1 MLAIFSTPL
10 AGRDLTSGPNAAP
23 WNTATEATT
32 TGCQN
37 QPESPLTAGHQR
49 APGAS
54 ERVLSQPESQSVP
67 GAYRTGDAT
76 CPQARL
82 VVCVLAG
89 PDIDTGTWI
98 VGTVSVRDESGYPND
113 KRKVKTGSPGGFN
126 NDQQAGTGVSFSRL
140 IY

>member
-10 AGRDLTSGPNAAP
+10 AGRDLTSGPNATP

-54 ERVLSQPESQSVP
+54 ERVLSQPEDPVCSRRVSHRRCDVP
-67 GAYRTGDAT
+67 SSPFDGMRTG
-76 CPQARL
+76 
-82 VVCVLAG
+82 G
-89 PDIDTGTWI
+89 
-98 VGTVSVRDESGYPND
+98 SGY
-113 KRKVKTGSPGGFN
+113 
-126 NDQQAGTGVSFSRL
+126 
-140 IY
+140 

>member
-1 MLAIFSTPL
+1 M
-10 AGRDLTSGPNAAP
+10 
-23 WNTATEATT
+23 
-32 TGCQN
+32 
-37 QPESPLTAGHQR
+37 
-49 APGAS
+49 
-54 ERVLSQPESQSVP
+54 
-67 GAYRTGDAT
+67 
-76 CPQARL
+76 

-98 VGTVSVRDESGYPND
+98 VGTVSVRDESGYPID